1 MLPRTHSINCALL
14 SLLAATVM
22 LSGCASGPQPQ
33 PTSLDRAAVRAVG
46 LGDSQRDHE
55 VKLTIGGAVAE
66 LAMGMVGARYRYGGT
81 DPNEGFDCSGLAFYA
96 YTQAGYRIPRTSQDQ
111 FRAARKIALGDAGAG
126 DLVFFQDEAKLSHV
140 GIYLG
145 DGRFVHAP
153 ASGQKVAV
161 ASMSS
166 AYYQQH
172 LVAVGRLLPP
182 GL

>member
-1 MLPRTHSINCALL
+1 
-14 SLLAATVM
+14 
-22 LSGCASGPQPQ
+22 
-33 PTSLDRAAVRAVG
+33 
-46 LGDSQRDHE
+46 
-55 VKLTIGGAVAE
+55 
-66 LAMGMVGARYRYGGT
+66 MGMVGARYRYGGT